1 MGYVKKNELLDA
13 FTLETVFTEEELS
26 FIKNKLTEDEP
37 HEDTFQNSSILMNL
51 SREVYLKDFM

>member
-13 FTLETVFTEEELS
+13 LTLETVFTEEELS

-37 HEDTFQNSSILMNL
+37 HEDTILKL
-51 SREVYLKDFM
+51 IDIDEFEQRGLLKDFM